1 VQGRD
6 KVVLSTIH
14 QAKGL
19 EWSVVFLVSCADGQI
34 PLAKALKEP
43 GGEEEERR
51 LFYVAAT
58 RAKDRLYICYPMLN
72 YSRAADDC
80 NPGPSRFIRELTE
93 SARGRKDCPFD
104 YLTVR

>member
-1 VQGRD
+1 MQGRD

-51 LFYVAAT
+51 LFTWLQPGPRTGFTSAT
-58 RAKDRLYICYPMLN
+58 RC
-72 YSRAADDC
+72 
-80 NPGPSRFIRELTE
+80 
-93 SARGRKDCPFD
+93 
-104 YLTVR
+104 